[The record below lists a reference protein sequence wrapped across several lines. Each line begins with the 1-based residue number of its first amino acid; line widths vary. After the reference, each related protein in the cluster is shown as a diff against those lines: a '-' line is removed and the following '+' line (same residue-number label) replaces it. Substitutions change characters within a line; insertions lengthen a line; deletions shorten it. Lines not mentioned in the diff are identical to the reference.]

1 MVRTDPAAAS
11 SASAAAD
18 GVGDKHGGSGASGVD
33 ESCSAEAIASAT
45 LVSMD
50 PPVKQLTRAEEA
62 ARVCAPPRLR
72 RGCSEARRS
81 VDAVDG
87 SAELSGPKK

>member
-1 MVRTDPAAAS
+1 MVRTDPNAAS

-50 PPVKQLTRAEEA
+50 PPVKQLTRAEE
-62 ARVCAPPRLR
+62 VSR
-72 RGCSEARRS
+72 RGSVQCDGDDEAHWGRRE
-81 VDAVDG
+81 VEHPQPIARIQR
-87 SAELSGPKK
+87 